1 PGTVTAAIVSPGG
14 RGQKYSCLPKI
25 AAGELV
31 FSIGST
37 EPEAGT
43 DLASLRTAAVREG
56 DEFVINGSKIFTSG
70 GPGADWIWLAARTN
84 QEAPKHKGISLILVP
99 TTAAG
104 FSVTPIEALGH
115 VETSATY

>member
-1 PGTVTAAIVSPGG
+1 MVTLTTVAPTIMRYGSQE
-14 RGQKYSCLPKI
+14 QKEHFLPKI

-31 FSIGST
+31 FAIGYT

-84 QEAPKHKGISLILVP
+84 QEAPKHKGISSSSCRP
-99 TTAAG
+99 RQRA
-104 FSVTPIEALGH
+104 SP
-115 VETSATY
+115 